1 MILMKPYF
9 SVMIMSG
16 NDLKQHSDISRIY
29 FPNMWTMTAVGAAVI
44 SHSVCESQSV
54 SGKSVNWQPYL
65 FLHTW

>member
-29 FPNMWTMTAVGAAVI
+29 FPNMWTMTAVGAAVL
-44 SHSVCESQSV
+44 SHSV